1 MMMINASEVMPSN
14 QTNPVDWLPSSM
26 TETTIGLGALTQHQF
41 QTQLNLALQRTLD
54 LETQIRVFFQSLASR
69 HGIESL
75 TYRLDEE
82 GLAFEHGNNKHHSCE
97 FKLVTENEEIGE
109 LVMTRRIRLS
119 EEDIRVLELS
129 TISLVYPLRNALKF
143 RQALKSATT
152 DPLTGTGNR
161 GALEEAARQEFENLR
176 RHNRPFSIALIDLDR
191 FKQINDQY
199 GHSAGDTV
207 LKAIARHIQNNSRAT
222 DRLFRYGGEEFV
234 LVMGTT
240 NNDGAM
246 INAERLRA
254 MIAGLSCVHED
265 KDIPVTMSI
274 GVASAHTEDNLAQL
288 LERADEALY
297 IAKAAGR
304 NRVINEKAWQ

>member
-274 GVASAHTEDNLAQL
+274 GVASAHTKDNLAQL

-304 NRVINEKAWQ
+304 NRVINEKAGQ

>member
-1 MMMINASEVMPSN
+1 MMINASEVMPSN